1 MKAKISDSLI
11 KTLEPKADTY
21 SIADTQDTGFTI
33 AVRPT
38 GVVSFYLRY
47 RNSEGKQKK
56 YTIGTH
62 GRITVK
68 QARDLVQRL
77 NGQVR
82 NGVDIQADRI
92 KNQQQADALRQQT
105 LLVFMEERYK
115 DYLYTHMKSGKQR
128 ASLLEHHFIE
138 PWGNKTL
145 PEINE
150 WLVTGWRKQQ
160 LKRGISHAGINRPA
174 SALKAMLNRALDWGV
189 IDSNPLAKLKPLRE
203 DPSPIV
209 RYLDEQEEKALRGAL
224 QARQESQRAERCRY
238 NQWLQSRRHAPLS
251 DLTGEHTDYLLPF
264 TLLALNTGMRR
275 GELFDLRMKDIDLKQ
290 KQLTV
295 HGATSKSGKTRH
307 IPLTNEGIFLLTT
320 WCNQNRLTPDS
331 LVFPSP
337 VSGVRFN
344 NINTAWK
351 GLIKAAGIKKFR
363 FHDLRHSYASKLVMR
378 GADLYVIKEL
388 LGHASIDT
396 TQRYAHLAPDQ
407 KARAVELLNG

>member
-1 MKAKISDSLI
+1 MKAKLTDSLI
-11 KTLEPKADTY
+11 SSLTTPAKKYDINDTL
-21 SIADTQDTGFTI
+21 DTGFCLE
-33 AVRPT
+33 VRPS
-38 GVVSFYLRY
+38 GSMSFCLRY
-47 RNSEGKQKK
+47 RNSEGRQQK
-56 YTIGTH
+56 YVIGSH
-62 GRITVK
+62 GRVTLK
-68 QARDLVQRL
+68 QARDLARRL
-77 NGQVR
+77 NGQIR
-82 NGVDIQADRI
+82 NGADIQAE
-92 KNQQQADALRQQT
+92 KQNAHQKAEQARHQT
-105 LLVFMEERYK
+105 LKVFMDERYREHL
-115 DYLYTHMKSGKQR
+115 LYHIKSGKQR

-138 PWGNKTL
+138 PWGTKTL

-209 RYLDEQEEKALRGAL
+209 RYLDEQEEKALRDAL

-238 NQWLQSRRHAPLS
+238 NQWLQSRRHAPLN
-251 DLTGEHTDYLLPF
+251 DLTGEYTDYLLPF

-275 GELFDLRMKDIDLKQ
+275 GELFDLRMKDIDFRQ
-290 KQLTV
+290 RQLTV

-307 IPLTNEGIFLLTT
+307 IPLTNEGIYLLTT
-320 WCNQNRLTPDS
+320 WCNQNGLAPDR

-337 VSGVRFN
+337 VSGARFD
-344 NINTAWK
+344 NINKAWK
-351 GLIKAAGIKKFR
+351 GLTKAAGIKNFR